1 MVPLYY
7 SLDEEGCAASPSP
20 SSAVLPGKKV

>member
-7 SLDEEGCAASPSP
+7 SLDEEGCAALPSP
-20 SSAVLPGKKV
+20 SSAVLPGKEA